1 MKFNKSLLAVAIT
14 SVTALSLY
22 GCGTDKQDGG
32 KGSSNAVIGS
42 GIAVDGPIVRAQVFY
57 DLNGNKKKDSY
68 EPGALTD
75 NDGHYNYNLLKD
87 LDYCSGDSIRPEF
100 CLTVTE
106 SQKSTVTE
114 DTKIIVTG
122 GYDLYTGEPFEGSL
136 SFPAKSSFSLSI
148 NDSPSGD
155 ASELIAITPLTSFY
169 SADVHD
175 FLDFMSTLLNLP
187 NATFKNLINLNFLE
201 SAEKFNS
208 QAFAITY
215 QMHKYVTV
223 ISDWVNEHYSEIEDG
238 EEVTSDISG
247 LIYRQ
252 FSDLNDKQF
261 DSAWG
266 SIRSDIDELYVA
278 AGETPV
284 SAPSPN
290 DVSILVARLNAV
302 NSATTAAFGNNP
314 SLGSDLTFANVKG
327 RIRGVEVVVL
337 KIIRDDSGNEN
348 AHVGAL
354 NALSDDDYLE
364 NLEGNTGEGEGG
376 NINFSRL
383 VETNGDEAA
392 FKNAAVAAKDTS
404 GSNLASDLAGKMLE
418 FEDDGSDEDLTAKAA
433 LFFTGAEG
441 ATRGNIHLC
450 LKYEEVGKEDERLS
464 GDYIS
469 GSWETVAALNNT
481 VMLRL
486 NYLGGRSAVLKKVG
500 TVNQSNLATKR
511 SIAAVES
518 NTAVEYRFDFSGET
532 SNFTSDQ
539 DLIDTPED
547 VEVITTKAAC
557 ELYVAEQPEA
567 AEEESKLVLR

>member
-1 MKFNKSLLAVAIT
+1 MKFNKNLLAVAIT

-75 NDGHYNYNLLKD
+75 NNGHYNRDYINNI
-87 LDYCSGDSIRPEF
+87 DYCSGASARPEF
-100 CLTVTE
+100 CLSLTFDQSNTL
-106 SQKSTVTE
+106 TD

-122 GYDLYTGEPFEGSL
+122 GYDLYTGEPFEGSM
-136 SFPAKSSFSLSI
+136 SFPAKSSTGLSR
-148 NDSPSGD
+148 
-155 ASELIAITPLTSFY
+155 LIAITPLTSMMEAGSEGY
-169 SADVHD
+169 ED
-175 FLDFMSTLLNLP
+175 FIDYLRTLAGLTELTLSNIL
-187 NATFKNLINLNFLE
+187 NLNFLE
-201 SAEKFNS
+201 SEAKFNAE
-208 QAFAITY
+208 AFAITY

-223 ISDWVNEHYSEIEDG
+223 ISDWVKEHYSEIEDG
-238 EEVTSDISG
+238 EEITSDISG

-252 FSDLNDKQF
+252 FSDLNDKEF
-261 DSAWG
+261 DSAWE
-266 SIRSDIDELYVA
+266 SIRSDIDDLYVDV
-278 AGETPV
+278 GETPV
-284 SAPSPN
+284 SAPSSA
-290 DVSILVARLNAV
+290 DVTVLVNRLTAV
-302 NSATTAAFGNNP
+302 NSATTAAFGNNL
-314 SLGSDLTFANVKG
+314 SFGSDLTFANVKG
-327 RIRGVEVVVL
+327 RTRGVEVVVL

-348 AHVGAL
+348 AHIGAL

-500 TVNQSNLATKR
+500 AVNQSNLATKR

>member
-1 MKFNKSLLAVAIT
+1 MKLKKSLLAVAIA
-14 SVTALSLY
+14 SITALTLN

-75 NDGHYNYNLLKD
+75 NNGHYNRDYINNI
-87 LDYCSGDSIRPEF
+87 DYCSGASARPEF
-100 CLTVTE
+100 CLSLTFDQSNTL
-106 SQKSTVTE
+106 TD

-122 GYDLYTGEPFEGSL
+122 GYDLYTGEPFEGSM
-136 SFPAKSSFSLSI
+136 SFPAKSSTGLSR
-148 NDSPSGD
+148 
-155 ASELIAITPLTSFY
+155 LIAITPLTSMMEAGSEGY
-169 SADVHD
+169 ED
-175 FLDFMSTLLNLP
+175 FIDYLRTLAGLTELTLSNIL
-187 NATFKNLINLNFLE
+187 NLNFLE
-201 SAEKFNS
+201 SEAKFNAE
-208 QAFAITY
+208 AFATTY

-223 ISDWVNEHYSEIEDG
+223 ISDWVNEHYPEIEDG

-252 FSDLNDKQF
+252 FAELIKSTESSYKL
-261 DSAWG
+261 AWG
-266 SIRSDIDELYVA
+266 EIRQDIDELYEDA
-278 AGETPV
+278 NLAQPIE
-284 SAPSPN
+284 PSTEN
-290 DVSILVARLNAV
+290 IDILVARLNAV

-327 RIRGVEVVVL
+327 RTRGVEVVVL

-354 NALSDDDYLE
+354 DALSDDDYLE

-441 ATRGNIHLC
+441 ATRGDIHLC
-450 LKYEEVGKEDERLS
+450 LKYEEEGKEDERLS

-518 NTAVEYRFDFSGET
+518 NAAVEYRFDFSGET

-557 ELYVAEQPEA
+557 ELYVAEQPVA

>member
-14 SVTALSLY
+14 SVTALTLY

-75 NDGHYNYNLLKD
+75 NNGHYNYDHINNLN
-87 LDYCSGDSIRPEF
+87 YCYGASARPEF
-100 CLTVTE
+100 CLTLT
-106 SQKSTVTE
+106 SDQRSALTD

-122 GYDLYTGEPFEGSL
+122 GYDLYTGEPFEGSM
-136 SFPAKSSFSLSI
+136 SFPARSSTGVS
-148 NDSPSGD
+148 N
-155 ASELIAITPLTSFY
+155 LIAITPLTSMMEAG
-169 SADVHD
+169 SEGIKD
-175 FLDFMSTLLNLP
+175 FIDYLRTLSGLTELTLSNIL
-187 NATFKNLINLNFLE
+187 NLNFLE
-201 SAEKFNS
+201 SEAKFNAE
-208 QAFAITY
+208 AFATTY

-223 ISDWVNEHYSEIEDG
+223 ISDWVNEHYPEIEDG

-252 FSDLNDKQF
+252 FAELIKSTESSYKL
-261 DSAWG
+261 AWG
-266 SIRSDIDELYVA
+266 EIRQDIDELYEDA
-278 AGETPV
+278 NLAQPIE
-284 SAPSPN
+284 PSTEN
-290 DVSILVARLNAV
+290 IDILVARLNAV

-327 RIRGVEVVVL
+327 RTRGVEVVVL

-441 ATRGNIHLC
+441 ATRGDIHLC
-450 LKYEEVGKEDERLS
+450 LKYEEEGKEDERLS

-518 NTAVEYRFDFSGET
+518 NAAVEYRFDFSGET

-557 ELYVAEQPEA
+557 ELYVAEQPVA